1 MNGVR
6 LTYHHNQDKER
17 IFMQK
22 EINHAIKKLNDAV
35 NRLREGCDKAKQDL
49 EIDGVIKRFE
59 FTFELLW
66 KCLKIILEN
75 EGIICK
81 SPLGCL
87 KEAFKFGL
95 IEDEDIYLDM
105 LRDRNKTSHLY
116 SKEEA
121 AKIFQRIRENYCLHL
136 ENISQEVTERY
147 YMD

>member
-1 MNGVR
+1 
-6 LTYHHNQDKER
+6 
-17 IFMQK
+17 MQK

-35 NRLREGCDKAKQDL
+35 NRLREGCDQAKEDL
-49 EIDGVIKRFE
+49 EIDGAITRFE

-75 EGIICK
+75 EGMICK
-81 SPLGCL
+81 SPLDCL
-87 KEAFKFGL
+87 KEAFKFDL

-121 AKIFQRIRENYCLHL
+121 AKIFQRVKENYCLHL
-136 ENISQEVTERY
+136 EKISQEVTERY